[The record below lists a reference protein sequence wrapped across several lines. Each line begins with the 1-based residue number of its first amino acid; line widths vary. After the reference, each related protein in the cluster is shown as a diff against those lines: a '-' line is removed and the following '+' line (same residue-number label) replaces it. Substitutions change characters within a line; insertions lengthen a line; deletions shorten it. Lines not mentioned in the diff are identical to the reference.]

1 MTRYIRLAQPKELRE
16 LEKFLV
22 FHGTNSWNYLPSQ
35 GVENQFQR
43 LKAQTDSCFIATE
56 QSQIIGMAIYRSKGD
71 IPCFFNHSFSHC
83 QSIYVAE
90 VVVHKEHNGKG
101 IGSSLIASI
110 ANIARELGANSLA
123 IDRHEQNAS
132 SAGMMRKAGFVELD
146 CFADPA
152 RRSSGSKK
160 TTTLCLHLKPT
171 DDEL

>member
-1 MTRYIRLAQPKELRE
+1 MTRYIRLAQPKEYSE
-16 LEKFLV
+16 LEEFLV
-22 FHGTNSWNYLPSQ
+22 CHGTNSWNYLPPQ

-43 LKAQTDSCFIATE
+43 LKAQTDSCFIAIE
-56 QSQIIGMAIYRSKGD
+56 QTQIIGMAIYRSKGD

-83 QSIYVAE
+83 QSMYVAE

-101 IGSSLIASI
+101 IGSSLIAS
-110 ANIARELGANSLA
+110 IARELGANSLA

-160 TTTLCLHLKPT
+160 TTTLCLHLKPA

>member
-1 MTRYIRLAQPKELRE
+1 LAQPKELGE
-16 LEKFLV
+16 LEEFLV
-22 FHGTNSWNYLPSQ
+22 CHGTNTWNYLPQQ
-35 GVENQFQR
+35 GVEDQLQR
-43 LKAQTDSCFIATE
+43 LKVQTDSCFIATE

-71 IPCFFNHSFSHC
+71 IPYFFNHSFHHC
-83 QSIYVAE
+83 QSIYVSE

-110 ANIARELGANSLA
+110 ANIARVLGANYLA

-132 SAGMMRKAGFVELD
+132 SAGMMRNAGFVELD

-160 TTTLCLHLKPT
+160 TTTLCLHLKPA

>member
-1 MTRYIRLAQPKELRE
+1 MTSCIRLAQPKELGE
-16 LEKFLV
+16 LEEFLV
-22 FHGTNSWNYLPSQ
+22 CHGTNTWNYLPQQ
-35 GVENQFQR
+35 GVEDQLQR
-43 LKAQTDSCFIATE
+43 LKVQTDSCFIATE

-71 IPCFFNHSFSHC
+71 IPYFFNHSFSHC

-110 ANIARELGANSLA
+110 ANIARVLGANYLA

-132 SAGMMRKAGFVELD
+132 SAGMMRNAGFVELD

-152 RRSSGSKK
+152 RRSSGSKQ
-160 TTTLCLHLKPT
+160 TTTLCLHLKPA